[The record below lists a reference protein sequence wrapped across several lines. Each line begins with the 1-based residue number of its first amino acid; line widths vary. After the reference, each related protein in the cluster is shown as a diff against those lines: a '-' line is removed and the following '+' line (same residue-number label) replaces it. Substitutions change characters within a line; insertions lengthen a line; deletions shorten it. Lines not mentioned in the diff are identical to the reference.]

1 MALRALSRDPN
12 LRPRSAGAL
21 ARELRA
27 WLADGSAS
35 ASASASAP
43 APAPASVDRAGEKAT
58 RAVVARPATGPLSPS
73 PHAAATGA
81 PNPRPLPGP
90 SRLEPITLLEGPQD
104 SLPTRRSPL
113 RPVWWV
119 AAVMAAALL
128 AWWMLRGGSGT

>member
-27 WLADGSAS
+27 WLADVSAT
-35 ASASASAP
+35 ASAP
-43 APAPASVDRAGEKAT
+43 APAPASAPADRAGEKTT
-58 RAVVARPATGPLSPS
+58 RAAVARPATGPLSPS
-73 PHAAATGA
+73 PHSAGTGA